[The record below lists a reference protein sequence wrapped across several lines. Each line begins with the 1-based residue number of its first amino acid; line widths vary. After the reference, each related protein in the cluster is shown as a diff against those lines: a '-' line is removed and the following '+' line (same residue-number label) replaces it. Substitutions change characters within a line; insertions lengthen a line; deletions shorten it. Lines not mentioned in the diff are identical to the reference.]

1 MRGLYWSFARR
12 HERSLDDACF
22 LNFQARSAEA
32 RTLDA
37 NVGYAL
43 QRAKR
48 TVDQV
53 RQSSSDDLDIRAAL
67 GQISEWLGSAAET
80 VIAHCVH
87 SKTTSCR
94 QRVRRSESSQRMIW
108 SARGAVWCVPGSCK
122 RSGSNISVRT
132 RLRSQAGYIPQL
144 SRMNA
149 GQTILFVATLDMVSI
164 DQALSQS
171 HSYSFL

>member
-1 MRGLYWSFARR
+1 VKLSGVIISILLLLGPLAVAAVGEYMRGLYWSFARR

-80 VIAHCVH
+80 SERAL
-87 SKTTSCR
+87 
-94 QRVRRSESSQRMIW
+94 RSLEDDRLQTKSSQVGIFT
-108 SARGAVWCVPGSCK
+108 K
-122 RSGSNISVRT
+122 DDLVR
-132 RLRSQAGYIPQL
+132 
-144 SRMNA
+144 
-149 GQTILFVATLDMVSI
+149 
-164 DQALSQS
+164 
-171 HSYSFL
+171 

>member
-1 MRGLYWSFARR
+1 MELSGVIVSILLLLGPLAVAAVGEYMRRLYGSFARH
-12 HERSLDDACF
+12 HERSLDDAYF

-53 RQSSSDDLDIRAAL
+53 RQSSSDDLHIRSAL

-80 VIAHCVH
+80 SDRAL
-87 SKTTSCR
+87 
-94 QRVRRSESSQRMIW
+94 RSLEDDRLQIKSSQVGIF
-108 SARGAVWCVPGSCK
+108 
-122 RSGSNISVRT
+122 T
-132 RLRSQAGYIPQL
+132 RDDLG
-144 SRMNA
+144 
-149 GQTILFVATLDMVSI
+149 D
-164 DQALSQS
+164 
-171 HSYSFL
+171 